1 MKIYKTEKGY
11 YYKELNSRKK
21 IRITYDEW
29 VKLSKNKNKNK
40 NVIFYDDSIYEIQN
54 SKKYKNIKTFYVK
67 DNLDIDYNSYLKT
80 LTPKTQY
87 FVKKLNDKYKYNSNN
102 TILKGIPINILKK
115 LNKKIINS
123 KINKIVFDWDFTL
136 SIFEGWFSETN
147 FNKIKH
153 HIDDNQSSI
162 KNYAEYI
169 LGGLDRINIL
179 HSIFNNANKCNIP
192 IFILTNN
199 IGLNNPY
206 KFPNNRLN
214 FYNLLRS
221 VKLNIKTDNI
231 YFNTYQPGNKL
242 DFINEI
248 ILENN
253 ELTFNKVKHNIFMTI
268 VNTSEKSNEK
278 SKKLFYKYY
287 KQLLQ
292 LEYKYPPSNQFT
304 NLKNKC
310 LVEIYK

>member
-11 YYKELNSRKK
+11 YYKELNSGKK
-21 IRITYDEW
+21 IRITQDEW
-29 VKLSKNKNKNK
+29 TKLSKDE

-54 SKKYKNIKTFYVK
+54 SKKYKNIITYYVK

-80 LTPKTQY
+80 LTSKTQY
-87 FVKKLNDKYKYNSNN
+87 FVKKLNEKYNYNN
-102 TILKGIPINILKK
+102 IILKGIPIKILEK
-115 LNKKIINS
+115 LNEKVINS
-123 KINKIVFDWDFTL
+123 EINKIVFDWDFTL
-136 SIFEGWFSETN
+136 SIFEGWFSEIN
-147 FNKIKH
+147 FNEVKSYIN
-153 HIDDNQSSI
+153 DNQSSI

-179 HSIFNNANKCNIP
+179 KSIFNNANKCNIP
-192 IFILTNN
+192 IFVLTNN

-206 KFPNNRLN
+206 KFHKNRLN
-214 FYNLLRS
+214 FYNLLKS
-221 VKLNIKTDNI
+221 VKLNIKIKNI

-248 ILENN
+248 ILNN
-253 ELTFNKVKHNIFMTI
+253 GKLTFNKVKHNIFMTI
-268 VNTSEKSNEK
+268 ADKSNKE

-292 LEYKYPPSNQFT
+292 LENKYPPSNQFI
-304 NLKNKC
+304 NLKNKF
-310 LVEIYK
+310 LIEIYK

>member
-11 YYKELNSRKK
+11 YYKELNSGKK
-21 IRITYDEW
+21 IRITQEEW
-29 VKLSKNKNKNK
+29 SKLSKDE

-54 SKKYKNIKTFYVK
+54 SKKYKNIITYYVK

-80 LTPKTQY
+80 LTSKTQY
-87 FVKKLNDKYKYNSNN
+87 FVKKLNEKYNSNN
-102 TILKGIPINILKK
+102 IILKGIPIKILEK
-115 LNKKIINS
+115 LNEKVINS
-123 KINKIVFDWDFTL
+123 EINKIVFDWDFTL
-136 SIFEGWFSETN
+136 SIFEGWFSEIN
-147 FNKIKH
+147 FNEVKSYIN
-153 HIDDNQSSI
+153 DNQSSI

-179 HSIFNNANKCNIP
+179 KSIFNNANKCNIP
-192 IFILTNN
+192 IFVLTNN

-206 KFPNNRLN
+206 KFHRNRLN
-214 FYNLLRS
+214 FYNLLKS
-221 VKLNIKTDNI
+221 VKLNIKIKNI

-248 ILENN
+248 ILNN
-253 ELTFNKVKHNIFMTI
+253 GKLTFNKVKHNIFMTI
-268 VNTSEKSNEK
+268 ADKSNKE

-292 LEYKYPPSNQFT
+292 LENKYPPSNQFI

-310 LVEIYK
+310 LIEIYK

>member
-11 YYKELNSRKK
+11 YYKELNSGKK

-29 VKLSKNKNKNK
+29 VKLSKDENE
-40 NVIFYDDSIYEIQN
+40 NVIFFDDSIYEIQN
-54 SKKYKNIKTFYVK
+54 SKKYKNIKTYYVK
-67 DNLDIDYNSYLKT
+67 DDLNVYYNTYFKT
-80 LTPKTQY
+80 LTSKTQY
-87 FVKKLNDKYKYNSNN
+87 FVKKLNEKYNSNN
-102 TILKGIPINILKK
+102 IILKGIPIKILEK
-115 LNKKIINS
+115 LNEKIINS
-123 KINKIVFDWDFTL
+123 EINKIVFDWDFTL
-136 SIFEGWFSETN
+136 SIFEGWFSEIN
-147 FNKIKH
+147 FNEVKSYIN
-153 HIDDNQSSI
+153 DNQSSI

-179 HSIFNNANKCNIP
+179 KSIFNNANKYNIP
-192 IFILTNN
+192 IYVLTNN

-206 KFPNNRLN
+206 KFYKNRLN
-214 FYNLLRS
+214 FYNLLKS
-221 VKLNIKTDNI
+221 VKLNIKIKNI

-248 ILENN
+248 ILNN
-253 ELTFNKVKHNIFMTI
+253 GKLTFNKVKHNIFMAI
-268 VNTSEKSNEK
+268 ADKSNKE

-292 LEYKYPPSNQFT
+292 LENKYPPSNQFT